1 MERIRNLSTYQKV
14 ILLILAV
21 MIVLF
26 GLVYIRATS
35 LKGYEYKEE
44 IFLPSYENGNSIYSG
59 RLYDSDC
66 SFTVTKEKVVSF
78 RCEDKFYGPYTAK
91 EDPTAIPK
99 EYMDSPNAV
108 GVELRNNGNLMFR
121 GVVLTNEPSGFLL
134 FNENGDLYGWSM
146 IVTMSDGTQVDENG
160 RTVDPWKPSAYTI
173 LELMGQPELTNKG
186 EWPLYLLG
194 VFFSVVSAL
203 TILFADELFRLSL
216 VFTLRDWDRAEP
228 SEFEIAG
235 RYISWTI
242 FPILILWIYFTGLR

>member
-1 MERIRNLSTYQKV
+1 MT
-14 ILLILAV
+14 A
-21 MIVLF
+21 
-26 GLVYIRATS
+26 
-35 LKGYEYKEE
+35 
-44 IFLPSYENGNSIYSG
+44 
-59 RLYDSDC
+59 
-66 SFTVTKEKVVSF
+66 EKVVSF

-121 GVVLTNEPSGFLL
+121 GVVLTNEPSGLRL
-134 FNENGDLYGWSM
+134 INENGDLYGWSM

>member
-1 MERIRNLSTYQKV
+1 MERIRNLNIYQKV

-35 LKGYEYKEE
+35 LEGYEYKEE
-44 IFLPSYENGNSIYSG
+44 IFLPSYENGNTIYSG

-66 SFTVTKEKVVSF
+66 SFTVTEEKVVSF

-121 GVVLTNEPSGFLL
+121 GVVLTNEPSGLLL

-160 RTVDPWKPSAYTI
+160 QAIDPWEPDVYTI
-173 LELMGQPELTNKG
+173 LELMEQPELTKKG

-194 VFFSVVSAL
+194 VFFSVVCAL

-235 RYISWTI
+235 RYISWTL

>member
-1 MERIRNLSTYQKV
+1 
-14 ILLILAV
+14 
-21 MIVLF
+21 
-26 GLVYIRATS
+26 
-35 LKGYEYKEE
+35 
-44 IFLPSYENGNSIYSG
+44 
-59 RLYDSDC
+59 
-66 SFTVTKEKVVSF
+66 
-78 RCEDKFYGPYTAK
+78 
-91 EDPTAIPK
+91 
-99 EYMDSPNAV
+99 
-108 GVELRNNGNLMFR
+108 
-121 GVVLTNEPSGFLL
+121 
-134 FNENGDLYGWSM
+134 M

-194 VFFSVVSAL
+194 VFFSVVCAL

-216 VFTLRDWDRAEP
+216 VFTLRDWDHAEP